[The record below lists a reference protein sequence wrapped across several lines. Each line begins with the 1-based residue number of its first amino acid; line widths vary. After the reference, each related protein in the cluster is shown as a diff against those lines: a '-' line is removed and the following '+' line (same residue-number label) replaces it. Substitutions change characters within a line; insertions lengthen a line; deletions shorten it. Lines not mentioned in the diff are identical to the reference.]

1 MSEYS
6 MFLEGYF
13 DFPRTEGHK
22 IVLHYQDATFP
33 DHKRTAPLKL
43 HYKEIDVTDKVVELF
58 KRILELTPEAE
69 HDKVRQN
76 AREHFNIELG

>member
-1 MSEYS
+1 MSLESLY
-6 MFLEGYF
+6 LEGYF
-13 DFPRTEGHK
+13 EPVFKGHK
-22 IVLHYQDATFP
+22 IVLHTQDATFP

-58 KRILELTPEAE
+58 RRILELTPEAD

-76 AREHFNIELG
+76 AREHFHIEIG